1 MRSIKYEILISFCIL
16 AIVSIAV
23 LGIVVSWKLGASI
36 AYQSDQT
43 SAAMTAQLYNA
54 LHGHN
59 QMLELFIR
67 NLQQEI
73 RRIANSLSRMPGI
86 ISGVP
91 DAHEYRLR
99 NVLQVTAET
108 EGLDFGLFFGREGN
122 LITSFPSG
130 LNDLEVNTWFQ
141 SWKMGRRIQEF
152 LNEGASAASVKVDA
166 LFEYDASEMNILG
179 LRDLDVPEKGAIGL
193 VSTGIILDDVGDP
206 VGSYLI
212 GKLLNTYDVPLQ
224 QTYDLTGSASVIY
237 HDTTPIA
244 QVGFHSAEDAEFT
257 LASLRIDDDVRAA
270 IYHADR
276 SVEMTVPLAG
286 TMYVAVCS
294 ALESF
299 EDEKIGALCVGVPE
313 SQVTET
319 QQAIISSGM
328 DIKKQMQKWILG
340 IGLLL
345 LCLFIGVSLG
355 IATKIV
361 KPLAKG
367 VDFAKSVARGD
378 LTVAIDVRQKN
389 EFGTLAIA
397 LKVMKNRIQDV
408 ARLAE
413 EIAGGNLT
421 VAVTERSEQDT
432 LMRALSKMVNNLNAL
447 VGQIQQTGIQVTSSS
462 TELLSNA
469 KEQETIMQNHLKFTN
484 RVVQSVQEIS
494 KVMENLLATM
504 RQVASL
510 SQETTGG
517 EHDNQVNLQRM
528 KDAMAQMEHAS
539 VVVSGKLA
547 TINEKTNNISTVMV
561 TITKIADQTNL
572 LSLNAAIEAE
582 KAGEYGRGFT
592 VVAREIRRLADQ
604 TSVATLDIEQMVG
617 EMQSA
622 VSAGVMEI
630 DKFINAV
637 RHNTKDAAQ
646 ISTQLILLIQ
656 QVQGLTPDFEEV
668 NTAARHLS
676 EQTHQTLNSLH
687 ESYSAIKQLN
697 EAVSTLQK
705 EVSRFKVI

>member
-86 ISGVP
+86 ISGVS